1 MAYIVGTD
9 RNQIRIVTT
18 SLDDLIDREN
28 PVRVIDAYVESLELQ
43 ELGFTEYSGSN
54 RGQSPYRRSDLLKLH
69 IYGYLNKIRSS
80 RALEVEAKR
89 NIELM
94 WLINSITPDHGTI
107 AGFVQKNKNAFH
119 NTLRNLTLIL
129 KGWGLIDGKLVAID
143 GTKIRAQNSK
153 HNCITQSG
161 LDKKIEYAEAQIN
174 AYLMAMEK
182 EDTSN
187 AELKERLQ
195 KYQDL
200 KEQYLSQKQELK
212 NEGLEQKSLTDTDSR
227 RMKNNGSLDICYN
240 VQSVVDAQNHFVID
254 ISTTNDINDQNQL
267 YVMAKDA
274 TDLLNIK
281 NSTVIADTGYY
292 NGAEIKNCIDDGMK
306 VYIKKAR
313 ANNSTKENEFRKEK
327 FLYNKEQDIYICPA
341 GNKLSFFENTSK
353 NRIKYRRYKC
363 SDCNSCKYKNA
374 CTSSAS
380 GRTIQRWEHEDV
392 LESVRQDTLDNNDI
406 YKQRRCI
413 VEHPFGTVK
422 RTLGYSFFL
431 RRQIDNV
438 DAEASSMFIAYNF
451 KRLLSIFSTQ
461 ELIKKF
467 G

>member
-1 MAYIVGTD
+1 MAYIVGVD
-9 RNQIRIVTT
+9 RNQIRMVTT
-18 SLDDLIDREN
+18 SLDDLIDRDN
-28 PVRVIDAYVESLELQ
+28 SVRVIDAYVESLDLQ

-107 AGFVQKNKNAFH
+107 AGFVQKNQEAFH

-174 AYLMAMEK
+174 TYLMAMEK

-187 AELKERLQ
+187 AELKEKLQ

-274 TDLLNIK
+274 TDLLNIE

-292 NGAEIKNCIDDGMK
+292 NGTEIKNCIDDGMK
-306 VYIKKAR
+306 VFIKKAR
-313 ANNSTKENEFRKEK
+313 ANNSTKDNEFRKEK

-341 GNKLSFFENTSK
+341 GNKLFFFENTSK

-392 LESVRQDTLDNNDI
+392 LESVCQDTLDNNDI

-451 KRLLSIFSTQ
+451 KRLLSMFSTQ

-467 G
+467 E